1 MSTTLRLAK
10 WSENINGDIKYV
22 WLGAGSTFK
31 NESDLK
37 KLEKIQRIKKY
48 GR

>member
-1 MSTTLRLAK
+1 MHNATWLAK

-22 WLGAGSTFK
+22 WLGAGST
-31 NESDLK
+31 LK
-37 KLEKIQRIKKY
+37 MKVILRNLKIQRIKKY